1 MTDLQLREKAF
12 ALGDLIKDAGVSD
25 EAIIDQIREV
35 PELINAKL
43 KTGMNP
49 FAAAVSHNRLS
60 LAKAL
65 SEMGADIHWT
75 CAASEGNALNAAQ
88 SPQQAEAVLAL
99 GVEIEKNLLLSKP
112 FKNPA
117 VVAACSNRETMMFYW
132 LDKQKE
138 IFADD
143 EAYVKSLL
151 YETVRTASIINQYPM
166 LSRILA
172 DEELFPILKDVYSK
186 LDDNKSIQLYLRSL
200 RRIEDKTLE
209 ARKKELQ
216 KILRTRKKELASMA

>member
-1 MTDLQLREKAF
+1 
-12 ALGDLIKDAGVSD
+12 
-25 EAIIDQIREV
+25 
-35 PELINAKL
+35 
-43 KTGMNP
+43 
-49 FAAAVSHNRLS
+49 
-60 LAKAL
+60 
-65 SEMGADIHWT
+65 
-75 CAASEGNALNAAQ
+75 
-88 SPQQAEAVLAL
+88 
-99 GVEIEKNLLLSKP
+99 
-112 FKNPA
+112 
-117 VVAACSNRETMMFYW
+117 MFYL

-186 LDDNKSIQLYLRSL
+186 LNDNKSIQLYLRSL

-209 ARKKELQ
+209 ARKRELQ
-216 KILRTRKKELASMA
+216 KILRTRKRELASMA

>member
-1 MTDLQLREKAF
+1 
-12 ALGDLIKDAGVSD
+12 
-25 EAIIDQIREV
+25 
-35 PELINAKL
+35 
-43 KTGMNP
+43 
-49 FAAAVSHNRLS
+49 
-60 LAKAL
+60 
-65 SEMGADIHWT
+65 
-75 CAASEGNALNAAQ
+75 
-88 SPQQAEAVLAL
+88 
-99 GVEIEKNLLLSKP
+99 
-112 FKNPA
+112 
-117 VVAACSNRETMMFYW
+117 MMFYW

-209 ARKKELQ
+209 AGKRELQ
-216 KILRTRKKELASMA
+216 KILRTRKRELASMA